1 MKEMTLNPL
10 PVLTWNWLRMNKAVF
25 SEEAEYKTEAAKLE
39 TSELPAGVTF
49 TSGEALQAQEAA
61 QIKGAMGKDFDA
73 LLDEKASQAQEAAKN
88 QNSSQAKEAAAPFAL
103 LELPAGFKSQA
114 PIFVRAG
121 LQDGAASFQRLFV
134 KAGDNVQATVIIE
147 WTSEKS
153 AKGLNAFQ
161 TKIAAGNNC
170 KIRVSTVQLL
180 GSGFVHLNDIGTA
193 AGENS
198 SIEIAQLELGAD
210 KIFQGI
216 KSALANARS
225 SFVHNAAY
233 CMDKDRELDMNFIAE
248 QTGRETQSLM
258 NVYGTLKDSAKK
270 TYRGTIDFR
279 KGCAASVGNEIEET
293 LLLSPDVVNKSIPLI
308 LCDEEDVQGE
318 HGATI
323 GRLDESVLFYMNARG
338 VSQEEAQKMMAR
350 SKIARVAALIGDG
363 QEAQK
368 ALDFFDA
375 SMENGADGGNE

>member
-25 SEEAEYKTEAAKLE
+25 SEEAEYANKTTALE
-39 TSELPAGVTF
+39 TSTLPEGAAF
-49 TSGEALQAQEAA
+49 TSGKDLKAQEAA
-61 QIKGAMGKDFDA
+61 APKSPAQIEGALGKDFDA
-73 LLDEKASQAQEAAKN
+73 LLD
-88 QNSSQAKEAAAPFAL
+88 QNSSQGQEAAAF
-103 LELPAGFKSQA
+103 LELKDGFNSA
-114 PIFVRAG
+114 SPLFVRAN
-121 LQDGAASFQRLFV
+121 LEDGAASFKRLFV

-161 TKIAAGNNC
+161 TKIQAGSNSRL
-170 KIRVSTVQLL
+170 KVATVQLL
-180 GSGFVHLNDIGTA
+180 GSGFVHLNDIGCA

-198 SIEIAQLELGAD
+198 AIEITQLELGAD
-210 KIFQGI
+210 KIYQGI
-216 KSALANARS
+216 KSALASARS

-233 CMDKDRELDMNFIAE
+233 CLDGQRELDMNFVAE
-248 QTGRETQSLM
+248 QTGRETKSLM
-258 NVYGTLKDSAKK
+258 NVYGTLKDGAKK
-270 TYRGTIDFR
+270 TYRGTIDFKR
-279 KGCAASVGNEIEET
+279 GCAASVGNETEET

-323 GRLDESVLFYMNARG
+323 GRLDEDLLFYMKTRG
-338 VSQEEAQKMMAR
+338 LPLEEAQKMMAR
-350 SKIARVAALIGDG
+350 SKIARVAALIGDDG
-363 QEAQK
+363 EAQK

-375 SMENGADGGNE
+375 GLETRADGGQV

>member
-10 PVLTWNWLRMNKAVF
+10 PALTWNWLRMNKASF
-25 SEEAEYKTEAAKLE
+25 LEEAEYAIKPTALE
-39 TSELPAGVTF
+39 TSALPEGAAF
-49 TSGEALQAQEAA
+49 TSGKDLKAQEAA
-61 QIKGAMGKDFDA
+61 APKSLARIEGALGKDFDA
-73 LLDEKASQAQEAAKN
+73 LLD
-88 QNSSQAKEAAAPFAL
+88 QNSSQGQEAAAL
-103 LELPAGFKSQA
+103 LELKDGFNSA
-114 PIFVRAG
+114 SPLFVRAN
-121 LQDGAASFQRLFV
+121 LKDGTASFKRLFV

-161 TKIAAGNNC
+161 TKIVAGSNSRL
-170 KIRVSTVQLL
+170 KVATVQLL

-198 SIEIAQLELGAD
+198 TVQISQLELGAK
-210 KIFQGI
+210 KIYQGI
-216 KSALANARS
+216 RSALTKTRAA
-225 SFVHNAAY
+225 FIHNAAY
-233 CMDKDRELDMNFIAE
+233 CLDKDRELDMNFIAE
-248 QTGRETQSLM
+248 QTGRDTQSLM

-270 TYRGTIDFR
+270 TYRGTIDFKR
-279 KGCAASVGNEIEET
+279 GCAGSVGNETEET
-293 LLLSPDVVNKSIPLI
+293 LLLDPQVVNKSIPLI

-338 VSQEEAQKMMAR
+338 VSLEEAQKMMAR
-350 SKIARVAALIGDG
+350 SKIARVAALIGDE

-375 SMENGADGGNE
+375 SMENDGKGGN

>member
-25 SEEAEYKTEAAKLE
+25 SEEAECKTEPAALE
-39 TSELPAGVTF
+39 TSELPAGAAF

-103 LELPAGFKSQA
+103 LELPAGFKSQE
-114 PIFVRAG
+114 PIFIRAG
-121 LQDGAASFQRLFV
+121 LQDGAASFQRLIV
-134 KAGDNVQATVIIE
+134 KARDNVEATVIIE
-147 WTSEKS
+147 WSSDKN

-198 SIEIAQLELGAD
+198 SIEIAQLELGAK
-210 KIFQGI
+210 KIYQGI
-216 KSALANARS
+216 RSTLSQARS

-233 CMDKDRELDMNFIAE
+233 FIDGEREIDMNFVAL
-248 QTGRETQSLM
+248 QKGQKTTSDM

-270 TYRGTIDFR
+270 TYRGTIDF
-279 KGCAASVGNEIEET
+279 KNGCVGSVGNELEET

-318 HGATI
+318 HGSTI
-323 GRLDESVLFYMNARG
+323 GRLDESVLFYMNTRG
-338 VSQEEAQKMMAR
+338 ISLEEAQKMMAR
-350 SKIARVAALIGDG
+350 AKIARVAAFVGDDE
-363 QEAQK
+363 EAQK
-368 ALDFFDA
+368 AIDFFD
-375 SMENGADGGNE
+375 GAFGDD

>member
-25 SEEAEYKTEAAKLE
+25 SEEAEYANKTTALE
-39 TSELPAGVTF
+39 TSTLPEGAAF
-49 TSGEALQAQEAA
+49 TSGKDLKAQEAA
-61 QIKGAMGKDFDA
+61 APKSPAQIEGALGKDFDA
-73 LLDEKASQAQEAAKN
+73 LLD
-88 QNSSQAKEAAAPFAL
+88 QNSSQDQEAAAL
-103 LELPAGFKSQA
+103 LELKDGFNSA
-114 PIFVRAG
+114 SPLFVRAN
-121 LQDGAASFQRLFV
+121 LEDGAASFKRLFV

-161 TKIAAGNNC
+161 TKIQAGSNSRL
-170 KIRVSTVQLL
+170 KVATVQLL
-180 GSGFVHLNDIGTA
+180 GSGFVHLNDIGCA

-198 SIEIAQLELGAD
+198 AIEITQLELGAD
-210 KIFQGI
+210 KIYQGI
-216 KSALANARS
+216 KSALASARS

-233 CMDKDRELDMNFIAE
+233 CLDGQHELDMNFIAE

-258 NVYGTLKDSAKK
+258 NVYGTLKDGAKK
-270 TYRGTIDFR
+270 TYRGTIDFKR
-279 KGCAASVGNEIEET
+279 GCAASVGNETEET

-323 GRLDESVLFYMNARG
+323 GRLDEDLLFYMKTRG
-338 VSQEEAQKMMAR
+338 LPLEEAQKMMAR
-350 SKIARVAALIGDG
+350 SKIARVAALIGDDG
-363 QEAQK
+363 EAQK

-375 SMENGADGGNE
+375 GLETRADGGQV

>member
-10 PVLTWNWLRMNKAVF
+10 PALTWNWLRMNKASF
-25 SEEAEYKTEAAKLE
+25 LEEAEYANKPTALE
-39 TSELPAGVTF
+39 TSGLPAGATF
-49 TSGEALQAQEAA
+49 ISGAASQAQEAA
-61 QIKGAMGKDFDA
+61 VPNGAQIPGTMGKDFDA
-73 LLDEKASQAQEAAKN
+73 LLDQNSSQAQEAA
-88 QNSSQAKEAAAPFAL
+88 AL
-103 LELPAGFKSQA
+103 LELKDGFNSA
-114 PIFVRAG
+114 SPLFVRAN
-121 LQDGAASFQRLFV
+121 LEDGAASFKRLFV
-134 KAGDNVQATVIIE
+134 KAGDNVHATVIIE

-161 TKIAAGNNC
+161 TKIQAGSNSRL
-170 KIRVSTVQLL
+170 KVATVQLL
-180 GSGFVHLNDIGTA
+180 GSGFVHLNDIGCA

-210 KIFQGI
+210 KIYQGI
-216 KSALANARS
+216 KSALASARS

-233 CMDKDRELDMNFIAE
+233 CLDGQRELDMNFIAE
-248 QTGRETQSLM
+248 QTGRETKSLM
-258 NVYGTLKDSAKK
+258 NVYGTLKDGAKK
-270 TYRGTIDFR
+270 TYRGTIDFKR
-279 KGCAASVGNEIEET
+279 GCAASVGNETEET

-323 GRLDESVLFYMNARG
+323 GRLDEDLLFYMKTRG
-338 VSQEEAQKMMAR
+338 LPLEEAQKMMAR

-368 ALDFFDA
+368 ALDFFDQ
-375 SMENGADGGNE
+375 SMEDGGQE